1 MPGMPGQAPS
11 AEEVMAAR
19 KGKGK
24 KKRTPPNAQM
34 IRNVAI
40 VVIAVSLLL
49 IIVTLVQSGGETTAE
64 NSPTPAVKPAGS
76 ENPAKDLPTVE
87 RGPRTD
93 EEILTEADRL
103 YRVASKFHEEYLVSD
118 ERLWEAYSRYQRT
131 KALLLLVDDQG
142 KWPSFAREIQP
153 RVDEVDALLDAEYR
167 RARINYVRDKDARN
181 YEAGIREMDRL
192 LRMFPDK
199 NDTRHQFAR
208 TKKRQL
214 RSMMSGK
221 KKKGFL

>member
-1 MPGMPGQAPS
+1 VVS
-11 AEEVMAAR
+11 AR
-19 KGKGK
+19 KTKGKGK
-24 KKRTPPNAQM
+24 KRAAPNAQM

-40 VVIAVSLLL
+40 VVIAVSVLL
-49 IIVTLVQSGGETTAE
+49 IVVALVQKSGGTNAA
-64 NSPTPAVKPAGS
+64 NSPAATPKAP
-76 ENPAKDLPTVE
+76 ENLALALPTVE

-118 ERLWEAYSRYQRT
+118 ERLWEAFSRYQQT
-131 KALLLLVDDQG
+131 KALLLLVDQG
-142 KWPSFAREIQP
+142 KWPTFAREIQP
-153 RVDEVDALLDAEYR
+153 RVDEVSALLDSEYR

-181 YEAGIREMDRL
+181 YEKGIQEMDRL
-192 LRMFPDK
+192 LRIFPDK

-221 KKKGFL
+221 KGKSFL